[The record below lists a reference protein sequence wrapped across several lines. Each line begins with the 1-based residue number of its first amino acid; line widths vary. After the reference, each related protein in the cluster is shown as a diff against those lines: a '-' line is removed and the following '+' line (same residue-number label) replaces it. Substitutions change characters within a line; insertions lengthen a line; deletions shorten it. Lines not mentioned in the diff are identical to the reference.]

1 MLPAPDCPV
10 IVDELLSLP
19 SPPRQLVAIPASEG
33 GLQRPG
39 VANTMPVVC
48 AGRRCLVR
56 ASALHGVLVADA
68 DGAPLAGRVHL
79 KAATAANGLAT
90 PRSLTRELVGAA
102 GSTRETLLVPE
113 RLPGFV
119 LQWQG
124 WAPDEGWH
132 LGVELFTDP
141 RTRVRI
147 DGPTLRIADEAGA
160 GLVLYLAS
168 ASTSAGDAARQAD
181 SWRVIE
187 GPGGAGQVTAQV
199 HCTAEAPATLL
210 VHAISD
216 GDRLP
221 SLAALGAVVAH
232 RVRDDLEP
240 DEAAGLQLSSGIAD
254 LDRGVAWARAAL
266 RALVEETSAGAEVR
280 VLAPHVEGDESG
292 RLAMGALAAGEWEV
306 AQAALQSP
314 ALRSAGSM
322 TARQALALA
331 AWVAWTAQP
340 HLLVQHA
347 DAIAQAA
354 EVPGTFSANDL
365 QRLIEAAEAAAADD
379 LLARLR
385 ALPASKPAS
394 APDSGPPSVPESPV
408 SQNTPPS
415 QPTARRL
422 PTISSA
428 AATST
433 SASSGVPAFVAT
445 SPDATSDWVALRT
458 ALSVLVRQG
467 GPPEGFEAAEQLEVL
482 VRWVLGV
489 EPDAAYGRLRLAPQ
503 LPAHLTSF
511 QFSGLRVGDATVGA
525 ALSRHSGVP
534 TGPKDDAEGGLEVV
548 EWRLRQ
554 TAGGA
559 PITWIFEP
567 TLPLQSVEHVS
578 VDGQPAEL
586 DVSPT
591 PGGLRVKVQVPAER
605 ERVVRVEGTALPIS
619 PA

>member
-1 MLPAPDCPV
+1 V
-10 IVDELLSLP
+10 IVDEHLSLP
-19 SPPRQLVAIPASEG
+19 SPPRHLDEIPASEG

-68 DGAPLAGRVHL
+68 DGAPLLGRVRL
-79 KAATAANGLAT
+79 EAATAANGLAT

-102 GSTRETLLVPE
+102 GSSRETLLVPE

-132 LGVELFTDP
+132 LGVELFADP

-147 DGPTLRIADEAGA
+147 DGPTLRIADEVGA
-160 GLVLYLAS
+160 GLVLHLAS
-168 ASTSAGDAARQAD
+168 ASTSEGDAAGQVDA
-181 SWRVIE
+181 WQVVE
-187 GPGGAGQVTAQV
+187 GPGGAAQATAQV
-199 HCTAEAPATLL
+199 HCTADAPATLL

-254 LDRGVAWARAAL
+254 LDRGVSWARATL
-266 RALVEETSAGAEVR
+266 RALVEETSAGAAVR
-280 VLAPHVEGDESG
+280 VLAPHVEGDERA

-306 AQAALQSP
+306 AQAALQSA
-314 ALRSAGSM
+314 ALQSHADL
-322 TARQALALA
+322 TTRQALALA

-340 HLLVQHA
+340 QLLVQHA
-347 DAIAQAA
+347 DAIAQLA
-354 EVPGTFSANDL
+354 EVPMTFSASER
-365 QRLIEAAEAAAADD
+365 QRLIEAAAAAAADD

-385 ALPASKPAS
+385 ALPASERGS
-394 APDSGPPSVPESPV
+394 APAPAPALRAPE
-408 SQNTPPS
+408 NTPPS
-415 QPTARRL
+415 QTTGRRL
-422 PTISSA
+422 PTISSSA
-428 AATST
+428 AL
-433 SASSGVPAFVAT
+433 
-445 SPDATSDWVALRT
+445 PDTTSDWVSLRT
-458 ALSVLVRQG
+458 ALSALVQQG
-467 GPPEGFEAAEQLEVL
+467 GPPEGFEAAEQIEALVL
-482 VRWVLGV
+482 RVLGV
-489 EPDAAYGRLRLAPQ
+489 QPDAAYGRLRLAPQ
-503 LPAHLTSF
+503 LPGHLTSF
-511 QFSGLRVGDATVGA
+511 GFSGLRVGDATVGA
-525 ALSRHSGVP
+525 EMSRQ
-534 TGPKDDAEGGLEVV
+534 TGPSDDHETTDAGVREIV
-548 EWRLRQ
+548 EWQLRQ

-559 PITWIFEP
+559 PVTWIFEP
-567 TLPLQSVEHVS
+567 TLPLRSVERVF

-586 DVSPT
+586 DVSPA
-591 PGGLRVKVQVPAER
+591 PGGVRVKVQVPAER
-605 ERVVRVEGTALPIS
+605 ERVVRVEGTALAIS